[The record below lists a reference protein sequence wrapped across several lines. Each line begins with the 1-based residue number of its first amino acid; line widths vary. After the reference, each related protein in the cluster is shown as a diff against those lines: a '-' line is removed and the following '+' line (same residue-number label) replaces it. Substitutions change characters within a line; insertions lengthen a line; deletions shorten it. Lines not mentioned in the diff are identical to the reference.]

1 MPKKPSD
8 PSSRSIRFATEAEAV
23 EKANDGHYGL
33 NASIWTRDT
42 RHGLVLARRIRAG
55 SVNVNE
61 SYAATWGSVD
71 SPLSG
76 WQESGLGPRHGAEGI
91 LKFTQ
96 TQTAAVQRVLPI
108 GPARWMDAT
117 VHARWM

>member
-1 MPKKPSD
+1 MDS
-8 PSSRSIRFATEAEAV
+8 
-23 EKANDGHYGL
+23 ANDLVVRSWH
-33 NASIWTRDT
+33 DCEDF
-42 RHGLVLARRIRAG
+42 RHLARRIRAG

-117 VHARWM
+117 VHARWMTCLVKCLRYTRLLG